1 VACITLLDE
10 SQVGLKA
17 DSREC
22 VQQHVVCAQG
32 HRDALHRYQGQRRSA
47 GLVIEA
53 AGSP

>member
-1 VACITLLDE
+1 MLLVKMQAE
-10 SQVGLKA
+10 LEA

-22 VQQHVVCAQG
+22 VQQHVVCAQE
-32 HRDALHRYQGQRRSA
+32 HCDALSRYQGPRRSA